1 VSGAGPGIP
10 SIDIAPEH
18 WAIVRDIL
26 REHVPHHQV
35 WAFGS
40 RARGTARRYSDL
52 DLAIITEDPMPL
64 PRLAALKEAFSESD
78 LPWRV
83 DVVDWAG
90 TGDRFRRIIE
100 RQRVPL
106 PLRG

>member
-1 VSGAGPGIP
+1 
-10 SIDIAPEH
+10 
-18 WAIVRDIL
+18 VRDIL

-64 PRLAALKEAFSESD
+64 PRPAALKEAFSESV
-78 LPWRV
+78 RCRR
-83 DVVDWAG
+83 
-90 TGDRFRRIIE
+90 GDAV
-100 RQRVPL
+100 QVN
-106 PLRG
+106 GG